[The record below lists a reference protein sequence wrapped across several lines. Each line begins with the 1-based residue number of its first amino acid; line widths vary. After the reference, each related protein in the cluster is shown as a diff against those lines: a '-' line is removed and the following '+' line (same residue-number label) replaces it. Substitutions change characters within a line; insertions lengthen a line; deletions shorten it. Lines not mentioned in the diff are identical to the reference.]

1 MSEGEITRIVKLDR
15 VPPRLT
21 IEADAAERAALAARF
36 GLVAIDRFH
45 AEVALAQDGSVI
57 EVNGHLRAAFAQGC
71 AISGEPFTNSI
82 DEPLAIRFVP
92 ALAAAGEEGE
102 LELSADDPDE
112 IEYGDNAIDLG
123 EALAQSFGL
132 ALDPYATGP
141 EAAAARAQAG
151 ILTEDEAQALSG
163 PFAAL
168 APLRTKRPS

>member
-1 MSEGEITRIVKLDR
+1 MSEGEIARIVKLDR

-36 GLVAIDRFH
+36 GLVAVDQLR
-45 AEVALAQDGSVI
+45 AEVTLAQDASAI
-57 EVNGHLRAAFAQGC
+57 EVKGRLVAAFAQRC
-71 AISGEPFTNSI
+71 AISGEPFANSI

-92 ALAAAGEEGE
+92 ELAAADAEGE
-102 LELSADDPDE
+102 LALSADDPDE
-112 IEYGDNAIDLG
+112 IEYRDNAIDLG

-141 EAAAARAQAG
+141 EAASARAQAG

-168 APLRTKRPS
+168 AALRTDPPS